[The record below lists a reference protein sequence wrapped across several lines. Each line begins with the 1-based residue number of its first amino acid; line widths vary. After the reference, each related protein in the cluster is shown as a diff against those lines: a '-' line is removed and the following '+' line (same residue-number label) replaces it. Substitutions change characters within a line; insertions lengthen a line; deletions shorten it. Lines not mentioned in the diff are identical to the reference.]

1 MQLIVTRPVAQALR
15 WVQELRALGLEARAL
30 PLIDI
35 APASDV
41 APVVAAWQRLPD
53 WRFIMFVSANAVL
66 HFFALRPRDAHWRAS
81 LRAGATGPGTRAA
94 LIDAGVPVEQIVAP
108 DDGAAELDSEALW
121 RRLAH
126 DDWQGQRVLVV
137 RGEDGRDWLA
147 ERWRGAGAQVHFVA
161 AYRRSM
167 PRLDDDAQ
175 RLLAAAQREPAQ
187 HLWLFSSSQAVAN
200 LRELAPQADWSHA
213 RALATHTRIAQTAL
227 DAGFAAVSVIAPR
240 PADVA
245 AFLAADSSSRAV
257 VRP

>member
-15 WVQELRALGLEARAL
+15 WVEQLRALGLEAQAL

-94 LIDAGVPVEQIVAP
+94 LIDAGVPAAQIVAP

-126 DDWQGQRVLVV
+126 DDCKANTCWWCAVKTGATGWQSVGAALARRCTSWPRIGAARRGWTTVRSACSPQRNVS
-137 RGEDGRDWLA
+137 RRSTCGSSAAAR
-147 ERWRGAGAQVHFVA
+147 RWRTCVSL
-161 AYRRSM
+161 RRRPTGRTRGRWRRTRASRRQHSM
-167 PRLDDDAQ
+167 PA
-175 RLLAAAQREPAQ
+175 
-187 HLWLFSSSQAVAN
+187 S
-200 LRELAPQADWSHA
+200 
-213 RALATHTRIAQTAL
+213 
-227 DAGFAAVSVIAPR
+227 PR
-240 PADVA
+240 C
-245 AFLAADSSSRAV
+245 R
-257 VRP
+257 